1 MNKILIVD
9 DNPSDLKVLE
19 KLLIKKGFDVCQASD
34 AYNALELM
42 DKDKYDL
49 VILDWMMPKI
59 NGLEILRTIRS
70 NPALKLIPA
79 IFVTSKNEAKDIKKA
94 IDQGITDYLIKPL
107 DPMILESKIAKI
119 LKREDGWK
127 MSPLFDREESNS
139 IIKTRVQIL
148 GISEIAIQFR
158 CNANLR
164 PYEILQLD
172 SDTLKNIGISE
183 VQIRIHEC
191 HAEQNGFVAL
201 GILIGL
207 KESELKAI
215 RQYAN
220 SNNNLEGRA
229 KLEKAI

>member
-9 DNPSDLKVLE
+9 DNPSDLKILDR
-19 KLLIKKGFDVCQASD
+19 LLIRKGFDVSQATD
-34 AYNALELM
+34 AYVTLELM
-42 DKDKYDL
+42 TKNKYDL

-59 NGLEILRTIRS
+59 NGLEILKTIRS
-70 NPALKLIPA
+70 NATLKSIPA
-79 IFVTSKNEAKDIKKA
+79 IFLTSKNEAKDIKKA

-119 LKREDGWK
+119 LKRDDVWK
-127 MSPLFDREESNS
+127 MSPFKEEGES
-139 IIKTRVQIL
+139 ISTVKTKIQVL
-148 GISEIAIQFR
+148 GISEIAIQFK

-172 SDTLKNIGISE
+172 SESLRNIGIPE

-191 HAEQNGFVAL
+191 TPDQNGYVIL

-220 SNNNLEGRA
+220 SNSPLEGARP
-229 KLEKAI
+229 